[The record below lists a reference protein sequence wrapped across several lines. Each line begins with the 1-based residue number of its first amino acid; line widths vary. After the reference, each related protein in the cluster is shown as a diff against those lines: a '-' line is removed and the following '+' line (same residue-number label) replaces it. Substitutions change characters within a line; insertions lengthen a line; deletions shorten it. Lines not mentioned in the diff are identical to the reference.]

1 MLFLL
6 GSTRSL
12 ISFELLRRRQFL
24 ELNTREFHL
33 LELVGLRRFAR
44 SVVLCLQGRRNV
56 DVVLGAGFSLLASM
70 IGIDPFPEALKNEG
84 VQDDCKD
91 A

>member
-1 MLFLL
+1 MA
-6 GSTRSL
+6 
-12 ISFELLRRRQFL
+12 FELLRRRQFL

-33 LELVGLRRFAR
+33 LELIGLRRLAR

-56 DVVLGAGFSLLASM
+56 DVVLAAGFSLLTSM
-70 IGIDPFPEALKNEG
+70 IGIDPSPEALKNEG

>member
-1 MLFLL
+1 MA
-6 GSTRSL
+6 
-12 ISFELLRRRQFL
+12 FELLRRRQFL

-33 LELVGLRRFAR
+33 LELVGLRRLAR
-44 SVVLCLQGRRNV
+44 GVVLCLQGRRNV
-56 DVVLGAGFSLLASM
+56 DVVIAGLSLLASM
-70 IGIDPFPEALKNEG
+70 IGIDPFPESPENEG